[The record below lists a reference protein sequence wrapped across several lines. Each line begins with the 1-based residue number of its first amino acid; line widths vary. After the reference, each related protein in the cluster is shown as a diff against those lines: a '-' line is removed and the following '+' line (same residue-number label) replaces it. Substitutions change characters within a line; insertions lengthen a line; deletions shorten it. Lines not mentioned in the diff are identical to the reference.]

1 MICHGSSGRP
11 PLGATILR
19 DSSSWFVG
27 RGIAACPSRMAR
39 DALSFTLQ
47 FLQALALRVARVL
60 VLALLTLTV
69 FWVCFLGTTVI
80 QSLFFDEWMTSP

>member
-1 MICHGSSGRP
+1 
-11 PLGATILR
+11 
-19 DSSSWFVG
+19 
-27 RGIAACPSRMAR
+27 MAR

-47 FLQALALRVARVL
+47 LLQGLALRLARVL

-80 QSLFFDEWMTSP
+80 QNLFFDGWMTSP